1 MTDPVTVG
9 AVTAILVRWAQ
20 HAAGVAVD
28 GLVTD
33 RARSVWDA
41 VANRFRRDPQADG
54 ALRRLGD
61 QPGNANRRAAVAD
74 HLEEL
79 LAGDP
84 EFARTL
90 AALVAAEGDGRA
102 RGTRVENAGAAV
114 IGGGSVDI
122 RGGGIAAGRDVTVSG
137 FFQQRTTAAEE
148 STEAD
153 SGPTAG

>member
-1 MTDPVTVG
+1 MTDPVAVG
-9 AVTAILVRWAQ
+9 AITAILVRWAQ

-61 QPGNANRRAAVAD
+61 QPDNTDRRAAVAG

-79 LAGDP
+79 MAADP

-90 AALVAAEGDGRA
+90 AALVTAEGEARTRA
-102 RGTRVENAGAAV
+102 ARVENAGAAV
-114 IGGGSVDI
+114 IGSGSVVI
-122 RGGGIAAGRDVTVSG
+122 RGGGIAAGRDATVRG
-137 FFQQRTTAAEE
+137 PFQQGSTASQEPP
-148 STEAD
+148 EAD
-153 SGPTAG
+153 SGPTEG

>member
-9 AVTAILVRWAQ
+9 AITAVLVRWAQ
-20 HAAGVAVD
+20 HTAGVAVD
-28 GLVTD
+28 GIVGD

-41 VANRFRRDPQADG
+41 VAQRFRGDPQADG

-61 QPGNANRRAAVAD
+61 QPGNTNRRAAVAD

-79 LAGDP
+79 MAADA

-90 AALVAAEGDGRA
+90 AALVAAEREGRTQ
-102 RGTRVENAGAAV
+102 GSRVENSGAAV
-114 IGGGSVDI
+114 VGGGSVDI

-137 FFQQRTTAAEE
+137 FFQQRTTDGQEPPG
-148 STEAD
+148 AD
-153 SGPTAG
+153 SGRTAG